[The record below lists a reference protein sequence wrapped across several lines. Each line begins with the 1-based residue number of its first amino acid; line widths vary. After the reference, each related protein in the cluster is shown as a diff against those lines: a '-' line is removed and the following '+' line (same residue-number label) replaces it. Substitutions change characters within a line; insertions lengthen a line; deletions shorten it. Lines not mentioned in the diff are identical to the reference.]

1 MNMEENWVK
10 AYQSDQMIR
19 AEIAREI
26 LEQNGIPAVIV
37 NKKDSSYPIFGMC
50 EVHVP
55 VSDLPTAQTI
65 LMNEDSIKQTE

>member
-1 MNMEENWVK
+1 MDENWIK
-10 AYQSDQMIR
+10 AYQSSQMIR

-55 VSDLPTAQTI
+55 ASELDRAQTI
-65 LMNEDSIKQTE
+65 LMNEDTIKQSE

>member
-1 MNMEENWVK
+1 MEENWAK
-10 AYQSDQMIR
+10 AYQSGQMIR

-26 LEQNGIPAVIV
+26 LEQNGIAAVIV

-55 VSDLPTAQTI
+55 AGDLLQAQTI
-65 LMNEDSIKQTE
+65 LTNEDALKESE